1 MDAALLNDP
10 SFWDDPR
17 PFAPGDDRRALP
29 ELPELAGQV
38 LFQTS
43 GSTGTPKWIALS
55 KSALLLSAAC
65 VNRHLCVTED
75 SRWGLTL
82 PLHHVGGFGVAA
94 RCFEAACACS
104 TYPGRWNATT
114 FRAWA
119 EAEGITHSSM
129 VPTQVHDLVAAG
141 LSAPA
146 TLRAIVVGGGRLDER
161 TGQAAR
167 DLGWPVLASYG
178 MTETGSQIA
187 TQSLD
192 LLDAPYKTGAIPLL
206 DIWDTRSGD
215 DGILEVSGPALFS
228 GTLHPDGNG
237 AWIYHERSSDWHQ
250 TSDKVLLQDRLLT
263 PISRADQI
271 VKVLGEL
278 VNPEVIE
285 RELAELSGGTLTPG
299 TFAIAALPDARAEHR
314 LIPIFVDSI
323 PRELV
328 LNVLREYEIHAP
340 GYRRLQ
346 PPRFTKSLPC
356 SPLGKILRVE
366 LRKLV
371 DD

>member
-1 MDAALLNDP
+1 MDAALLTDP

-29 ELPELAGQV
+29 DLPELEGHV

-65 VNRHLCVTED
+65 VNRHLGVTED

-82 PLHHVGGFGVAA
+82 PPHHVGGFGVAA
-94 RCFEAACACS
+94 RCFEAACGCATFS
-104 TYPGRWNATT
+104 GKWNATA
-114 FRAWA
+114 FQKWA
-119 EAEGITHSSM
+119 EEKAITHTSM
-129 VPTQVHDLVAAG
+129 VPTQVHDLVAAE
-141 LSAPA
+141 LPAPA
-146 TLRAIVVGGGRLDER
+146 ALRAIVVGGGRLDER

-187 TQSLD
+187 TQSPD
-192 LLDAPYKTGAIPLL
+192 LLDSPYETGRIPLL
-206 DIWDTRSGD
+206 DIWDVRTAD

-228 GTLHPDGNG
+228 GILRPDGSGGWN
-237 AWIYHERSSDWHQ
+237 YEERSSGWHR
-250 TSDKVLLQDRLLT
+250 TSDRVLLQDRHIT
-263 PISRADQI
+263 PLGRADQI

-278 VNPEVIE
+278 VDPEEIE
-285 RELAELSGGTLTPG
+285 RELVGISGGIFAPG
-299 TFAIAALPDARAEHR
+299 TFAIAAVPDARAEHR
-314 LIPIFVDSI
+314 LVPIFKNTI
-323 PRELV
+323 PPELV
-328 LNVLREYEIHAP
+328 LNLLKEYEIHAP

-346 PPRFTKSLPC
+346 PPVFVESLPC
-356 SPLGKILRVE
+356 SPLGKILRAG
-366 LRKLV
+366 LRKLAGG
-371 DD
+371 